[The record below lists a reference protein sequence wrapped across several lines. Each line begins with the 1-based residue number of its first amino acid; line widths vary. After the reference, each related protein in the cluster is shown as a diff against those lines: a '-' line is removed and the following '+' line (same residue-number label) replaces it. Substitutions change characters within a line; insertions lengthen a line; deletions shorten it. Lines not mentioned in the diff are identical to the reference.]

1 MRDVGLLDLDTWQQR
16 VPYDV
21 LDELRASGPVQQHRN
36 TLGRDF
42 WSVTGHAEVVEASRD
57 NTRFAATANNSI
69 ADTYPVGY
77 TPETASQQMM
87 HMLNGHAH
95 TRLRMLVSKAFTRR
109 VITDLEAA
117 TRALAKTI
125 VSRVADQDEF
135 DFVDEVS
142 AALPL
147 AVICNLMGI
156 PESDRPLIFDW
167 TNRMMGGD
175 DPEYGGGADDV
186 ILAAGELYDYSM
198 TLAAKRRKDP
208 GTDLTSLLLQA
219 EVDGDHLSDAEFQ
232 AFFQLLSA
240 AGNETTR
247 NLISHGMVAL
257 IDNPDQRARL
267 RADFGLIP
275 QAVEE
280 MLRWGS
286 PVLNFA
292 RDVATDTEL
301 GGARLRAGDKVVL
314 WYVAANR
321 DPGVFNDPYRF
332 DITRSPNPHTSF
344 GGGGPHFCLGANLA
358 RMEARV
364 MFEEILTTLPD
375 LELAGDVSRMRSNMF
390 HGLKHVPVRA
400 AK

>member
-1 MRDVGLLDLDTWQQR
+1 
-16 VPYDV
+16 
-21 LDELRASGPVQQHRN
+21 
-36 TLGRDF
+36 
-42 WSVTGHAEVVEASRD
+42 
-57 NTRFAATANNSI
+57 
-69 ADTYPVGY
+69 
-77 TPETASQQMM
+77 
-87 HMLNGHAH
+87 
-95 TRLRMLVSKAFTRR
+95 
-109 VITDLEAA
+109 
-117 TRALAKTI
+117 
-125 VSRVADQDEF
+125 
-135 DFVDEVS
+135 
-142 AALPL
+142 
-147 AVICNLMGI
+147 
-156 PESDRPLIFDW
+156 
-167 TNRMMGGD
+167 
-175 DPEYGGGADDV
+175 
-186 ILAAGELYDYSM
+186 
-198 TLAAKRRKDP
+198 
-208 GTDLTSLLLQA
+208 
-219 EVDGDHLSDAEFQ
+219 
-232 AFFQLLSA
+232 
-240 AGNETTR
+240 
-247 NLISHGMVAL
+247 MVAL
-257 IDNPDQRARL
+257 IDHPDQRARL